1 MHPAVQHSRLAG
13 PCVAPLPASG
23 THKRLAASQTAGTAL
38 PILPAV
44 RRHAKGILPHRHAA
58 PPTAAQP
65 THTDVPPYDP
75 AGTYVST
82 TFGYTYWFVN
92 SVTKN
97 FQDANNYCY
106 TQYGGSLLWYTNST
120 ELSEVEAAFAAN
132 SASNGYSTASNVYR
146 WVGLFVRAGGCKLHP
161 CVKAFGC
168 INACM
173 AQGWVRRCGKLH
185 ASMRARPAVPGC
197 ASFLL

>member
-1 MHPAVQHSRLAG
+1 
-13 PCVAPLPASG
+13 
-23 THKRLAASQTAGTAL
+23 
-38 PILPAV
+38 
-44 RRHAKGILPHRHAA
+44 
-58 PPTAAQP
+58 
-65 THTDVPPYDP
+65 
-75 AGTYVST
+75 VSA

-92 SVTKN
+92 SVTRN
-97 FQDANNYCY
+97 FADANNYCY

-146 WVGLFVRAGGCKLHP
+146 WVGLFIRAGQCKLHP

-173 AQGWVRRCGKLH
+173 AQDWACHCDMLH
-185 ASMRARPAVPGC
+185 ASMRAWPTALGG
-197 ASFLL
+197 ASLLL